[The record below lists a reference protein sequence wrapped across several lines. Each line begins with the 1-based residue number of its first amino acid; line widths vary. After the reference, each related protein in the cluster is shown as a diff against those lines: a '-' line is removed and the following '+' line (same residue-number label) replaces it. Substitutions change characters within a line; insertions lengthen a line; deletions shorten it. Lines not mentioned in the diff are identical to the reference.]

1 MKRSDLPYLDDLRA
15 FEVTARMG
23 SVRSAAEELNLTHAA
38 VSRRASRLA
47 KTVGTPL
54 LERSGRG
61 IRLTSAGE
69 ALRDAC
75 RRSFD
80 DLERTISSI
89 RETAQEDSNTILLSC
104 ERSVAMRWLIPRLS
118 QFETVNPDIA
128 VHLSVGGGAID
139 TARDHGFLALRR
151 LDFSL
156 DAKWAVNRL
165 FPETVGP
172 VMVETM
178 RERFAAEDYVALV
191 SKTRPDA
198 WDDWLSANPTAP
210 RPREMRE
217 MDHHFLVV
225 EAACAGLG
233 VGLSPRVIALDDVSS
248 GRLIAPCG
256 FDADGSEYGLIYRA
270 DGTLAP
276 NVKRLADWIEG
287 LCESFETNDGR
298 AC

>member
-1 MKRSDLPYLDDLRA
+1 MKRSDVPYLDDLRA

-23 SVRSAAEELNLTHAA
+23 SVRAAAEELNLTHAA
-38 VSRRASRLA
+38 VSRRVSRLA
-47 KTVGTPL
+47 NSLGTPL
-54 LERSGRG
+54 LVRSGRG
-61 IRLTSAGE
+61 IRLTSNGE
-69 ALRDAC
+69 VLRDAC

-89 RETAQEDSNTILLSC
+89 RETAREDNNAVLLSC

-156 DAKWAVNRL
+156 DAKWAGQRL

-178 RERFAAEDYVALV
+178 RERFAAGDYIALV
-191 SKTRPDA
+191 SRTRPEA
-198 WDDWLSANPTAP
+198 WDHWLSVHPEAP
-210 RPREMRE
+210 RPRERRE
-217 MDHHFLVV
+217 MDHHFLAV

-233 VGLSPRVIALDDVSS
+233 VGLSPHVIALDDVSS
-248 GRLIAPCG
+248 GRLVAPYG

-276 NVKRLADWIEG
+276 NAKCLADWIEG
-287 LCESFETNDGR
+287 LCEAFTTNDG
-298 AC
+298 